1 MTDPLPIRVEV
12 PCVAFRPYAS
22 REYQD
27 TFPVPTPATV
37 YGMLLSLLGIPR
49 EKKATHRGAEM
60 ALAVSAPPQRAKVFR
75 KLRRGKDLEDTR
87 PDYQDLLMDLTL
99 WVWLRQGD
107 DAATPPLS
115 VCVPTALSHPET
127 VTRSGG
133 LSLGESSYLVD
144 IVKVVA
150 DVKHP
155 LVFLQPD
162 ESGFYSLPVWVDHA
176 DTKTLA
182 CNDFACPSRCCRPMA
197 FHRLGAEL
205 DEEIADSW
213 SITSARPARA
223 T

>member
-12 PCVAFRPYAS
+12 PVCAFRPYAS

-75 KLRRGKDLEDTR
+75 KLRRGTDLENTR

-99 WVWLRQGD
+99 WVWLRQGE

-115 VCVPTALSHPET
+115 VCVPSALSHPET
-127 VTRSGG
+127 VTRFGG

-144 IVKVVA
+144 SVQVVA
-150 DVKHP
+150 NPEQP
-155 LVFLQPD
+155 LVFLHRD
-162 ESGFYSLPVWVDHA
+162 DSGFYSLPVWVDHA
-176 DTKTLA
+176 DAKNTRFQRFCLSEPMLSSNGLQSA
-182 CNDFACPSRCCRPMA
+182 WCRI
-197 FHRLGAEL
+197 G
-205 DEEIADSW
+205 
-213 SITSARPARA
+213 
-223 T
+223 